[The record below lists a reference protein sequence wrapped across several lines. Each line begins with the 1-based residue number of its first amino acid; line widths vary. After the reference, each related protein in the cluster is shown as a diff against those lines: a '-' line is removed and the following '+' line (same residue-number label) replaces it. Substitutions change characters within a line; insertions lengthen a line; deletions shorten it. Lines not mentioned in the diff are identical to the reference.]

1 MRLRQLDGETPF
13 RTTHSELFEAAFL
26 RLEIT
31 FPWLAEAYDLLDW
44 LMARDP
50 WGESLPVDAFPDR
63 RLRLILTAPT
73 RRFPSLRVLAE
84 IREEARTVMLW
95 HIAVRDAP

>member
-1 MRLRQLDGETPF
+1 MRLRPTGDETPF

-26 RLEIT
+26 KLEGN
-31 FPWLAEAYDLLDW
+31 FPFIAEAYDLLDW

-50 WGESLPVDAFPDR
+50 WGESLPVDAFSER
-63 RLRLILTAPT
+63 RMRLVLTAAT

-84 IREEARTVMLW
+84 IEEERRLVTFWHLGLRE
-95 HIAVRDAP
+95 